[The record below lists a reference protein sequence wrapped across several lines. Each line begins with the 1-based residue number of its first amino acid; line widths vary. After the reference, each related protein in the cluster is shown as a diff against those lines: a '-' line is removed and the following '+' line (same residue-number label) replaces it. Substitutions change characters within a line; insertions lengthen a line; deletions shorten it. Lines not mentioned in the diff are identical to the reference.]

1 MAGGR
6 DGGQASGQLPTVVP
20 PSRRSAF
27 SSLRHRN
34 FRIFF
39 LGYTVSLVGVWMHRV
54 AQSWLVLLLTDSA
67 FYVGLASALTAL
79 PVLLFTLYAG
89 VLADR
94 VPKHRMIVATQAAS
108 MVVGLA
114 LAAVVLSGV
123 VELWHVLVLA
133 TLLGVATAF
142 DIPARQSFLVEL
154 VGRADLGNAI
164 ALNSSAFNSSRVV
177 GPAVAGVLIAA
188 VGVGVCFLLNGISYV
203 AVLLALLALRLPP
216 FRPLAER
223 ASTWERVRDGVRYV
237 VGDPRTRVLI
247 VNVAALS
254 VFGVPVVVLL
264 PVVARDVLGRG
275 AGAYGLM
282 TAAVGIGALAGALGL
297 AVFGGRIH
305 RGKTVAWTSGGFGVL
320 VAAFGLAR
328 SLGPALVLLAAGGFV
343 QIVTTAL
350 TNTLLQ
356 TLAPDQLRG
365 RVMSFYT
372 FAFLGLTPFGALQA
386 GTLAGEFGTS
396 SALILGGAVCALA
409 SLMLVRSRELKA
421 TP

>member
-1 MAGGR
+1 LVPG
-6 DGGQASGQLPTVVP
+6 SNIPSSLPP
-20 PSRRSAF
+20 PRRRGPF
-27 SSLRHRN
+27 SSFRHRN
-34 FRIFF
+34 FRVFF
-39 LGYTVSLVGVWMHRV
+39 FGYTVSLVGVWMHRV
-54 AQSWLVLLLTDSA
+54 AQSWLVLDLTDSA

-94 VPKHRMIVATQAAS
+94 VSKHRMVVTTQAAS

-114 LAAVVLSGV
+114 LAAVVLAGV
-123 VELWHVLVLA
+123 VELWHVLFLA

-154 VGRADLGNAI
+154 VGRDDLGNAI
-164 ALNSSAFNSSRVV
+164 ALNSSAFNASRVV
-177 GPAVAGVLIAA
+177 GPAVAGLLIAA
-188 VGVGVCFLLNGISYV
+188 VGVGLCFLLNGISYA
-203 AVLLALLALRLPP
+203 AVLVALVAMRLPP
-216 FRPLAER
+216 FQPRHQPT
-223 ASTWERVRDGVRYV
+223 STWERVRDGVRYV
-237 VGDPRTRVLI
+237 MGDARMRVLI

-254 VFGVPVVVLL
+254 VFGFPVVVLL

-275 AGAYGLM
+275 AEAFGWM

-305 RGKTVAWTSGGFGVL
+305 RGKTVAWTSAAFGVL

-328 SLGPALVLLAAGGFV
+328 SLGPALALLAAGGFV

-350 TNTLLQ
+350 TNMLLQ
-356 TLAPDQLRG
+356 TLAPDELRG
-365 RVMSFYT
+365 RVVSFYT

-386 GTLAGEFGTS
+386 GTVASRVGAG
-396 SALILGGAVCALA
+396 SALVVGGIVCALA
-409 SLMLVRSRELKA
+409 SLMLVRSRELRG